1 MYYNNLNLNRGYIM
15 KKINIINV
23 IGKWFDLNEQ
33 GQDIQV
39 QQIAQAKQLDDFEP
53 KLKNCST
60 FGQVKTAF
68 PKIHKDLYKGFIMK
82 FLTKNKINLTGVKIE
97 GKTYDF
103 KIEDCMKDGP
113 ALKKEYNAE
122 VSAYFRSNTK
132 PLGFMRNLD
141 TNIKG
146 KWADFRADLKAVNSP
161 EVETVEVEINK
172 VTLKEF
178 EQVAKALAQ
187 QHKTIGN
194 KGKSASVKVSPQ
206 ESILAQGKLKKLAEE
221 FLEMDKS
228 KYTFEDIQKML

>member
-1 MYYNNLNLNRGYIM
+1 M
-15 KKINIINV
+15 KVNIINV
-23 IGKWFDLNEQ
+23 IGKWFDLNEKS
-33 GQDIQV
+33 QDIQA

-68 PKIHKDLYKGFIMK
+68 PKIHKDLYEGFILK
-82 FLTKNKINLTGVKIE
+82 FLAKKKINLKGIKI
-97 GKTYDF
+97 GDKTYNF
-103 KIEDCMKDGP
+103 TIKDCLKDGP
-113 ALKKEYNAE
+113 TLKKAYNAE
-122 VSAYFRSNTK
+122 VSAYFRSNAK

-141 TNIKG
+141 TNIKD

-161 EVETVEVEINK
+161 EVEKVEVEITK

-178 EQVAKALAQ
+178 EQVAKALVQ

-206 ESILAQGKLKKLAEE
+206 ECILAQGKLKKLAEE
-221 FLEMDKS
+221 MLEMDNS
-228 KYTFEDIQKML
+228 KYTFEDIKKML